1 MNKYII
7 ELDGK
12 KIFTYEAE
20 GANKSFRCRLMRPHG
35 DRFYSAGKYWIYWTW
50 FEAETAIEEPHI
62 FFICPPEGLPT
73 LEKLKNAA
81 PQFRYAEDTA
91 WQMSEL
97 RKFFAEYRE
106 EPLKENFHW
115 EETSRQIIFDG
126 GKVLNLEGLPSFTL
140 TDDKPVEETPPPR
153 KFRVKVYAPP
163 VEQENLDVEQKKSEP
178 EEISKPEDIPES
190 AELPAELKEKISAED
205 LQSYIDEQ
213 TDGQCDRVSFKK

>member
-20 GANKSFRCRLMRPHG
+20 GAGENFSCRLMRPHG
-35 DRFYSAGKYWIYWTW
+35 DKFHSARKIRSYWEW
-50 FEAETAIEEPHI
+50 FKEETAIEEPHI
-62 FFICPPEGLPT
+62 FFIYAPEELPT
-73 LEKLKNAA
+73 LEKLKSAA
-81 PQFRYAEDTA
+81 PQVRRAADTA

-97 RKFFAEYRE
+97 RKFFAEYRD
-106 EPLKENFHW
+106 EPLRENFHW
-115 EETSRQIIFDG
+115 EETSRQIVFDG

-140 TDDKPVEETPPPR
+140 TDDKPVEETPTTR

-163 VEQENLDVEQKKSEP
+163 AEQQNLDVEQKNFEP
-178 EEISKPEDIPES
+178 EKISMPEDISES
-190 AELPAELKEKISAED
+190 AELSDEWKEKISAED
-205 LQSYIDEQ
+205 LQSYIEEQ